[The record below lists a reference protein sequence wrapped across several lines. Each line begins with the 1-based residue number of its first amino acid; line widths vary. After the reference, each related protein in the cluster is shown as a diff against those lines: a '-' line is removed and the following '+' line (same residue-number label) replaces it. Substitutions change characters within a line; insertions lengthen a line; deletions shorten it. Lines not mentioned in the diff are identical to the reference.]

1 MKTNQSARGARQLLP
16 GLGLGLLL
24 VLTSLL
30 WLRLGVARASVT
42 PNSAASADPA
52 RRPPAAVGDPLP
64 AITCTNGF
72 SATVYAQGL
81 NTPHGLTFGPD
92 GRLYVAEDTAGRVN
106 QIGPGGVIT
115 PVITGLNQPKGL
127 TFDAAGNLYVVEDV
141 ETASGGR
148 LVKLA
153 AGSGVTSTI
162 ASGLNGPE
170 GLTWVDD
177 GSAAGKLYL
186 TESNLAY
193 ALSISSTNAND
204 YRTHVTRV
212 DPAIPGVFSRLITTT
227 SVFTF
232 VFFPTPQITAKFWSY
247 TGDIKQGPD
256 GRLYFSNELAG
267 GTTSGTR
274 QGVPYTATSGESIF
288 WIDPLNPASPPPA
301 FTDNSAIGP
310 EGLSFQ
316 ADGSFPLIVAEE
328 DVGGGVGRLS
338 QVDAAGNRTT
348 LCTGLGTLEAVAL
361 DSNGWLYAAEDG
373 TGRVVVIKG
382 NSPPPAPVSPD
393 NVTISGAT
401 EGITGTSYAFVASVT
416 PISAT
421 TPVTYTWQADGQSP
435 VTTASS
441 SLTNTVNFSWGSAGS
456 KMITVTVENGS
467 GQVSDSH
474 TITLAA
480 SSSNSGNFKT
490 FLPLVIKN

>member
-1 MKTNQSARGARQLLP
+1 MKTNQSARAARHLLP
-16 GLGLGLLL
+16 SLGLGLLL
-24 VLTSLL
+24 VLALLL

-42 PNSAASADPA
+42 PHSAAFTTEA

-64 AITCTNGF
+64 AISCTNGF
-72 SATVYAQGL
+72 TASVYAQGL

-115 PVITGLNQPKGL
+115 PVITGLVEPKGL

-193 ALSISSTNAND
+193 ALSISSTNPND

-212 DPAIPGVFSRLITTT
+212 APDVPGIFTRLLTTTGVFNL
-227 SVFTF
+227 VG
-232 VFFPTPQITAKFWSY
+232 FPPTAISAKFWSY
-247 TGDIKQGPD
+247 TGDIKQGPG

-267 GTTSGTR
+267 ETSSGTF
-274 QGVPYTATSGESIF
+274 GPLPYTATSGESIF
-288 WIDPLNPASPPPA
+288 WMDPLSPASPPPA
-301 FTDNSAIGP
+301 FTDNSAIAP

-316 ADGSFPLIVAEE
+316 ADGSFPLIAAEE

-338 QVDAAGNRTT
+338 QIDAAGNRTT

-373 TGRVVVIKG
+373 TGRIVVIKAD
-382 NSPPPAPVSPD
+382 PPP
-393 NVTISGAT
+393 
-401 EGITGTSYAFVASVT
+401 
-416 PISAT
+416 
-421 TPVTYTWQADGQSP
+421 
-435 VTTASS
+435 
-441 SLTNTVNFSWGSAGS
+441 
-456 KMITVTVENGS
+456 
-467 GQVSDSH
+467 
-474 TITLAA
+474 
-480 SSSNSGNFKT
+480 NSGNFQT
-490 FLPLVIKN
+490 YLPLVIKN